1 MDFQAGGKA
10 VSFRTPRIVLSHTMR
25 YTVNMAQRQKR
36 AYRYRCYPTATQ
48 AAVLARTFGC
58 ARYVYNWALR
68 MRTDAYY
75 QRQERV
81 SYAETSAALTTLK
94 QQPATTWL
102 NEVSSVPTQQALR
115 HLDTAFR
122 NFFEGRAK
130 YPNFHKKRGRQSAEY
145 TTSAFRWNAVTRT
158 LTLAKMTTP
167 LHIHWSR
174 PLPADAAP
182 TTVTVSRDTAGRY
195 FVNILLEEEIAL
207 LPATSGQ
214 VGIDL
219 GLHDL
224 VVLDSGEKVGNPRF
238 FQVDERKLAK
248 AQRRLAKKQRG
259 SKNRD
264 KARRKVAR
272 IHARI
277 ADRRRDFTHKLSTRI
292 IRENQTICVESL
304 HVKAMVKHP
313 TLAKAIHDVGWGEFV
328 RQLEY
333 KATWYGRTLVKI
345 DKWYPSSK
353 RCHACGHVL
362 DSLTLDIRHWTCP
375 ECGRVH
381 DRDVNAAQNIL
392 AVGLTV
398 SASGETVRP
407 TRVSVRPARV
417 GASQ

>member
-1 MDFQAGGKA
+1 M
-10 VSFRTPRIVLSHTMR
+10 
-25 YTVNMAQRQKR
+25 RQKR
-36 AYRYRCYPTATQ
+36 AYRYRCYPTLAQ

-58 ARYVYNWALR
+58 ARFVYNWALR
-68 MRTDAYY
+68 LRTDAYY

-81 SYAETSAALTTLK
+81 SYADTSAALTTLK
-94 QQPATTWL
+94 QRPDTAWL

-115 HLDTAFR
+115 HLDKAFR
-122 NFFEGRAK
+122 HFFEGRGK
-130 YPNFHKKRGRQSAEY
+130 YPKFHKKHRVQSAEY
-145 TTSAFRWNAVTRT
+145 TTSAFRYDAEART
-158 LTLAKMTTP
+158 LTLAKMATP

-174 PLPADAAP
+174 PLPDGVVP

-195 FVNILLEEEIAL
+195 FVSILVEEEIAP
-207 LPATSGQ
+207 LPPASGQ

-219 GLHDL
+219 GLHDV

-238 FQVDERKLAK
+238 FAQDEKKLAT
-248 AQRRLAKKQRG
+248 AQRRLAKKHRG
-259 SKNRD
+259 SKNRE

-277 ADRRRDFTHKLSTRI
+277 ADRRCDFLHKLSTRL

-304 HVKAMVKHP
+304 RVKAMVKHP

-333 KATWYGRTLVKI
+333 KATWYGRTLVQI

-353 RCHACGHVL
+353 RCSACGHVL
-362 DSLTLDIRHWTCP
+362 DSLSLDTRHWTCL
-375 ECGRVH
+375 ECGSVH

-398 SASGETVRP
+398 SACGEALRPGRVRP
-407 TRVSVRPARV
+407 SPA
-417 GASQ
+417 GFGEAGIPQP